1 MKKGKIDSTLVWV
14 LGGLLLLWL
23 ILNKQKER
31 SYFGKDQTDKWE
43 TIINQLKPVYTPKE
57 CIKCPKKERNYVIP
71 KLVPSDVLITPEE
84 AKQVIKESDEEM
96 RDSELLGNDKVN
108 YTHRKS
114 KTRWVSKT
122 HPIGKKIIKRSLR
135 WIKKNDGIDIPF
147 ENAEKIQVVK
157 YGPGNFYNP
166 HHDACAMDPKTCK
179 RFLKRG
185 GERIRTI
192 ILGLNEGDKEYTG
205 GFTSFP
211 NLGVKYRLPKC
222 GGLLFHTLDKQHR
235 KIHPH
240 ALHGGDKIGRGTK
253 WICNIWFREGKF
265 N

>member
-1 MKKGKIDSTLVWV
+1 MKKSKIDSKLVWV
-14 LGGLLLLWL
+14 IGGLLLLWL
-23 ILNKQKER
+23 ISTKQREQR
-31 SYFGKDQTDKWE
+31 YFQKNETDNWE
-43 TIINQLKPVYTPKE
+43 KIINQLKPVYTPEE
-57 CIKCPKKERNYVIP
+57 CIKCPKKDRNYTIP
-71 KLVPSDVLITPEE
+71 KLVPSGVLITPEE
-84 AKQVIKESDEEM
+84 AKQIIKESDKEM
-96 RDSELLGNDKVN
+96 RDSELLGKDKVN
-108 YTHRKS
+108 YIHRKS
-114 KTRWVSKT
+114 KTRWIPKND
-122 HPIGKKIIKRSLR
+122 PIGRAVIKRSLK
-135 WIKKNDGIDIPF
+135 WIRENDGIHIPLRMLK
-147 ENAEKIQVVK
+147 KIQVVK

-179 RFLKRG
+179 KFLKRG

-222 GGLLFHTLDKQHR
+222 GGLFFHTLDNQHK

-240 ALHGGDKIGRGTK
+240 ALHGGDRIGDGTK